1 MSGGTPISDAAF
13 AAAIAR
19 LGPFGKNPHVA
30 VAWSGGGDSTS
41 LLALAHAW
49 AGTQGGRVS
58 AFHVDHGL
66 RANSGDEAAA
76 LGAKAAALGIAFE
89 SRRWTGDKP
98 SSGVMAAARDARQAL
113 LEEMCAAAGIWHLLL
128 AHTADDQNETAA
140 LRAARGSGADG
151 LAGMS
156 AVVERTRMRMLR
168 PLLGFAHADLLTTC
182 RARGLDWLEDP
193 GNANPRYARAAL
205 RLAGGAPEAPGGLA
219 QSRIAR
225 ERTLAR
231 LLARGVSL
239 DPAGYAL
246 VDPAVLLEAPFDV
259 ACAALA
265 RIVRTVGGGEYAPR
279 GPRTEATMRALG
291 APDPA
296 ARTLGHCS
304 IVPRADGRLV
314 VAREPANLA
323 PDVALE
329 AGRRVRWDDRFDAI
343 QLRSRS
349 GLVLGAL
356 GMAGWAQLP
365 RDFRAKAAKSVPPAV
380 RATLPALRDLDG
392 LVCVPHLFYG
402 RERYALDTV
411 EIRFRPRHALAGPL
425 FAGPAQAPASG
436 AS

>member
-13 AAAIAR
+13 AVALAR
-19 LGPFGKNPHVA
+19 LALFEKNPRVA

-41 LLALAHAW
+41 LLALAQAW
-49 AGTQGGRVS
+49 ASARGGSVT
-58 AFHVDHGL
+58 AFHIDHGL
-66 RANSGDEAAA
+66 RANSADEAAA

-98 SSGVMAAARDARQAL
+98 SSGVMAAARDARMAL
-113 LEEMCAAAGIWHLLL
+113 LEEMCAAVGIWHLLL
-128 AHTADDQNETAA
+128 AHTADDQNETAT
-140 LRAARGSGADG
+140 LRAARGSGTDG

-156 AVVERTRMRMLR
+156 AIVERTYMRVLR
-168 PLLGFAHADLLTTC
+168 PLLGFAHADLLATC

-193 GNANPRYARAAL
+193 GNANPRFARAAL
-205 RLAGGAPEAPGGLA
+205 RLAGGVPEAPGGLA
-219 QSRIAR
+219 ESRIAR
-225 ERTLAR
+225 ETALAHI
-231 LLARGVSL
+231 LARGVSL
-239 DPAGYAL
+239 DPAGFAF
-246 VDPAVLLEAPFDV
+246 VDPAALLGAPFEL

-279 GPRTEATMRALG
+279 GPRTEATMRALA

-296 ARTLGHCS
+296 ARTLGHCR
-304 IVPRADGRLV
+304 IVPRADGRLL

-323 PDVALE
+323 PDVALAE
-329 AGRRVRWDDRFDAI
+329 GQRIRWDDRFEAV
-343 QLRSRS
+343 QRRSCS

-356 GMAGWAQLP
+356 GMAGWAELP
-365 RDFRAKAAKSVPPAV
+365 REFRQKVAKTVPPAV

-392 LVCVPHLFYG
+392 LALVPHLFYG

-425 FAGPAQAPASG
+425 FAGPSRAPVSG
-436 AS
+436 